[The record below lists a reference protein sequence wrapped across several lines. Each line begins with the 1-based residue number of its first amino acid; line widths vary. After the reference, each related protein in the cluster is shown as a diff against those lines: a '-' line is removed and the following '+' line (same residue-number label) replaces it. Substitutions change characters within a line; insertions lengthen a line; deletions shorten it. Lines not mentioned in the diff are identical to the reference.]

1 MNALTA
7 SDMLSCSTER
17 TILLMTGA
25 SMLRFLLA
33 FALIFCAANVPI
45 QSQNQK
51 TTIPGHYLFAWAG
64 DAAQKGND
72 FLAVIDADPTS
83 PSYGHLVTTLA
94 TDQQTM
100 QVHHTEYTMPASGML
115 FANDH
120 EAGRTFIFDLRDP
133 LHPKLV
139 TSFTDMAGYM
149 HPHSYLRLPNGH
161 VLATFQHAHHSA
173 SQEPIGMTGGLV
185 EIDDQGNV
193 IRSASNAD
201 PAFAGA
207 LLTPYS
213 LVVLPELDRVVSTNS
228 SMHAEQIFAGVT
240 YQVWRLSDLKLLKT
254 AYFDVGENRYA
265 QISPEEPRL
274 GPDGSIFVQ
283 TLGCGLE
290 RITGVN
296 TDAPRSELVYTF
308 PGNWCGV
315 PTIVGHYLV
324 QSAGA
329 THGLIVLDIAN
340 AAKPVEVSRLKLS
353 DTYLPHWTGWDPKTQ
368 RVVVT
373 SSMTPGAPAER
384 LYLMKLDLATGAL
397 TLDDSFRDTDGKIG
411 FNFADR
417 EWPHGW
423 KGSGLPHG
431 VVFSR

>member
-1 MNALTA
+1 MQ
-7 SDMLSCSTER
+7 R
-17 TILLMTGA
+17 TL
-25 SMLRFLLA
+25 
-33 FALIFCAANVPI
+33 FALAVILGAIVLPMQPQEQPLKA
-45 QSQNQK
+45 S
-51 TTIPGHYLFAWAG
+51 GHYLFAWTG
-64 DAAQKGND
+64 DPASVGND
-72 FLAVIDADPTS
+72 FLAVIDADPAS
-83 PSYGHLVTTLA
+83 PGYGHLVTTVV
-94 TDQQTM
+94 TDQQTGLI
-100 QVHHTEYTMPASGML
+100 HHTEYTMPASGML

-120 EAGRTFIFDLRDP
+120 YAGRTFIWDVRDP
-133 LHPKLV
+133 LHPKV
-139 TSFTDMAGYM
+139 ATSFTDMAGYM

-161 VLATFQHAHHSA
+161 VLATFQHAHHGSTT
-173 SQEPIGMTGGLV
+173 EPMGKTGGLV

-213 LVVLPELDRVVSTNS
+213 LVVVPGLDRVVSTNS
-228 SMHAEQIFAGVT
+228 SMHDEDILAGVT

-290 RITGVN
+290 RITGVD
-296 TDAPRSELVYTF
+296 TDAPRSQLVYTF

-315 PTIVGHYLV
+315 PTVVGHYLV

-329 THGLIVLDIAN
+329 TNGLIVLDISN
-340 AAKPVEVSRLKLS
+340 AAKPVEVFRLKIS
-353 DTYLPHWTGWDPKTQ
+353 DTFKPHWTGWDAKTQ
-368 RVVVT
+368 RLVVT
-373 SSMTPGAPAER
+373 GSESR
-384 LYLMKLDLATGAL
+384 LFMLKLDQATGAL
-397 TLDDSFRDTDGKIG
+397 SMDNAFHDAEGKAG

-417 EWPHGW
+417 DWPHGW
-423 KGSGLPHG
+423 KGSGRPHG
-431 VVFSR
+431 AVFSR